1 MEKRSKPNERSQALL
16 KEIEAFQAAM
26 RKGGFAEA
34 TRTVYLRAF
43 DAFARRLDRKTP
55 AAVSGNILMCSRVLF
70 LTIPVAFDC
79 PARRYTFNGFAWSCK
94 PKKALAIIDHVNT
107 FATLIISPFF
117 YLFFLT
123 G

>member
-43 DAFARRLDRKTP
+43 DTFAKRLDRKTP
-55 AAVSGNILMCSRVLF
+55 A
-70 LTIPVAFDC
+70 T
-79 PARRYTFNGFAWSCK
+79 
-94 PKKALAIIDHVNT
+94 
-107 FATLIISPFF
+107 ATLREAKHH
-117 YLFFLT
+117 LT
-123 G
+123 ELKQDMGTDIL